1 MSRSAKAKTRISIT
15 IIPMVNV
22 MLEKMS
28 ERTGASKSAL
38 VENALKDYLEKQ
50 LEADAKALA
59 RLRFDDLPTD
69 DEWQEI
75 QSETK
80 I

>member
-1 MSRSAKAKTRISIT
+1 MPRSAKAKTRISIT

-50 LEADAKALA
+50 LETDAKALA
-59 RLRFDDLPTD
+59 KLRFDDLPTD

-75 QSETK
+75 QSEADL
-80 I
+80 

>member
-1 MSRSAKAKTRISIT
+1 MPKSAKAKTRISIT

-28 ERTGASKSAL
+28 KRTGASKSSL

-59 RLRFDDLPTD
+59 KLRFDDLPTD
-69 DEWQEI
+69 DEWQAI
-75 QSETK
+75 QSETVL
-80 I
+80 